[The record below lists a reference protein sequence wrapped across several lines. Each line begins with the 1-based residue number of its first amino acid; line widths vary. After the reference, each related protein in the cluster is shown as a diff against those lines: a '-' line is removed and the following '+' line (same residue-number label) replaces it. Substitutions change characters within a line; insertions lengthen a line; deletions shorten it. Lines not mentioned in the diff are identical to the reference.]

1 MVLRRARAAAA
12 TPGAEPSVWL
22 LQRPI
27 DQLLQH
33 SLAASRMIG
42 ALGVA
47 AAGLAAFGIFGLLT
61 FAVRE
66 RTRELAVRRAL
77 GARAGALASLLLLQ
91 YATPLAAGVAAG
103 IVLATLTAMAMI
115 GVNAGLGLDTS
126 LDSAGY
132 LLGLMTFGLALL
144 AAVLPAV
151 RGATRVDPAAALRA
165 D

>member
-1 MVLRRARAAAA
+1 L
-12 TPGAEPSVWL
+12 PGAEPSVWL

-42 ALGVA
+42 ALGAA

-61 FAVRE
+61 FAIRE

-77 GARAGALASLLLLQ
+77 GARARTIGSLLLWQ
-91 YATPLAAGVAAG
+91 YLTPLTAGVGAG
-103 IVLATLTAMAMI
+103 AVLATFVAKAMI
-115 GVNAGLGLDTS
+115 GVSAGLGLDTS
-126 LDSAGY
+126 LDSVGY
-132 LLGLMTFGLALL
+132 LLGIATFGLALL

-151 RGATRVDPAAALRA
+151 RSATRVDPVVALRA
-165 D
+165 E